1 MWTGVSRLAIGVT
14 LVGALAAVLYYLG
27 QSQAVPPIGPQ
38 VNALVSL
45 DLLCLVVYLALFLA
59 LALVILRQQ
68 AVERR
73 LPRYEALTEVQEARL
88 RARDE
93 EIVRLTEVQEER
105 LRARDEEIAR
115 LLKGAPSRERGRTE
129 TRGGDADGL
138 PEIRGRRAQSRVP
151 RAAVRRQCFA
161 SHLIVPFFDY
171 AQIVSYHPSP
181 TY

>member
-1 MWTGVSRLAIGVT
+1 MSTSSIRLALGVT
-14 LVGALAAVLYYLG
+14 LIGALATVLYYLA

-38 VNALVSL
+38 VSAIFSL
-45 DLLCLVVYLALFLA
+45 DLLRLVVYLALFVA

-93 EIVRLTEVQEER
+93 QIVRLTEVQEAR

-115 LLKGAPSRERGRTE
+115 LQERLAEKEEERK
-129 TRGGDADGL
+129 
-138 PEIRGRRAQSRVP
+138 
-151 RAAVRRQCFA
+151 RAAAMLMAFLKSA
-161 SHLIVPFFDY
+161 DAESKEE
-171 AQIVSYHPSP
+171 P
-181 TY
+181 TDR